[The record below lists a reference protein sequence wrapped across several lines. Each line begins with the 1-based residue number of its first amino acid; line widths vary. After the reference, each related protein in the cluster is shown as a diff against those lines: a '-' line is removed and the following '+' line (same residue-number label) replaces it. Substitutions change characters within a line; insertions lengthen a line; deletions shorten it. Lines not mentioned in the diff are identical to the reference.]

1 MYFKMKPNIF
11 HLTIY
16 YKFFIIL
23 FIATSYSSNAQQKQ
37 FIPPNTQN
45 PFKVKRLNSNPNSI
59 LMPKLSVKKN
69 NQKKSKKIKTN
80 KGSFMLNFEDANVTL
95 SKTVNTKETHQKLA
109 LKFNEWFDLKKEH
122 SFQLVSEKT
131 DNYNTTHY
139 NYQQRYKCF
148 KVYGGSVLLHYK
160 NGDAYAVNGKI
171 AEFDNLDTSIVL
183 TEAQALNKAKAYKK
197 VTELIKEYPIE
208 KVIYKI
214 SSENEANYTL
224 AYKVRIDAY
233 QPFVMANVFVDA
245 KTGGII
251 NDITLIAHTDTTATA
266 NTFYSGVQTITT
278 DLTNG
283 VYTLKDNDRNIET
296 YDGTLW
302 ELGVNEPVLYDNNST
317 TWGGLPIINGFFI
330 DELSPNWWQQYS
342 LIDSNPDIYIKIKD
356 ASGNIVF
363 NSENNFVSNFLPTTA
378 NPLIIPLNI
387 YFTNPPYTYEIW
399 DYDLVGDDD
408 FGGSGNLEINNGVN
422 NWSIGNNNGKY
433 LIDLSETNPALD
445 VHWGMEVTYDYYLN
459 TFGRDSYD
467 GNGSVIVNIIN
478 PPYMQEGE
486 KRNNASAGALG
497 LPIMSFG
504 LGDGINFNPFVGLD
518 VEGHEYSHLVI
529 NNNGNGGLDYER
541 ESGALNESFADI
553 FGTSIEFYSGVNT
566 DWLIGEGIKINQEP
580 LRSMSNPKDFNH
592 PDTYNGENW
601 KNPIC
606 GVPER
611 EANDYCGVH
620 TNSGVQNYWFY
631 LLSEGGSGT
640 NDIGNTYSVTG
651 IGIDKAGEIAYK
663 NLTTYLPSQ
672 TSDYYN
678 SYLGSL
684 QAAQEIY
691 GISSQEYNSVRQAWY
706 AVGIGNDPNE
716 QCSGVT
722 NLIAETGTFSD
733 GSGNLGNYSDNANC
747 KWVIAPTGA
756 TQITLNFTEFN
767 TEADYDIVTVYDG
780 PDDTFPILATWWG
793 NTLPTAITTTDGVGA
808 MCVKFTSDISDNFSG
823 WSANYTATVVPASCG
838 GLTTLTNGSDSFN
851 DGSGID
857 NYINNQQCTWYIAP
871 PCASSVTLSFTEF
884 DTESNFDGVIVY
896 DDLYGTNLLG
906 AYTGNTIPSNITSN
920 TGEMLVFFVSDY
932 STSLG
937 GFNASYTST
946 GTSNYSLADTVLN
959 TSDYGEISDG
969 SSATDYC
976 NNTSSSWL
984 IQPPQATSI
993 TLDFTEFDL
1002 EESSSDGSAI
1012 YDYVTVYD
1020 GIDSS
1025 SPVLGKFSGSF
1036 LPPNLTSTNGSMFI
1050 TFNSDTS
1057 NTFQGWKAFYT
1068 SIQAPI
1074 CSNETLTAENGT
1086 LSDGSGLQDYSN
1098 NSECSWLIQPD
1109 NGNIITLTFTEFDT
1123 EEDFDGVLIYDGI
1136 DESSEL
1142 IGVFTGSDIPEVIS
1156 STGGSMYVLFVS
1168 DESIRK
1174 EGWSANYDTNSLSI
1188 GQTNQLESIKVY
1200 PNPTSGIVYIS
1211 PSEKVLTIQIYD
1223 LLGKVIMSEK
1233 GVNKVN
1239 IRDLSSGV
1247 YMIKLS
1253 DGDNESLHRIIKD

>member
-1 MYFKMKPNIF
+1 MKITMKKKILLLLAVL
-11 HLTIY
+11 LTSLVSFGQV
-16 YKFFIIL
+16 KQPTVPIIKSP
-23 FIATSYSSNAQQKQ
+23 FQTKKVQQTKGIITPSSNLTAKQQQ
-37 FIPPNTQN
+37 P
-45 PFKVKRLNSNPNSI
+45 
-59 LMPKLSVKKN
+59 
-69 NQKKSKKIKTN
+69 SKKIKTVN
-80 KGSFMLNFEDANVTL
+80 GSFMLNFDNENNL
-95 SKTVNTKETHQKLA
+95 SAKGINAKGSKQKLA
-109 LKFNEWFDLKKEH
+109 EQFNDWFGLKKEH

-139 NYQQRYKCF
+139 NYQQQYKGF

-160 NGDAYAVNGKI
+160 NGNAYAVNGKI

-183 TEAQALNKAKAYKK
+183 TEAQALNKAKAFKK
-197 VTELIKEYPIE
+197 VTKLIKEYPIE

-266 NTFYSGVQTITT
+266 NTLYSGVQTITT

-302 ELGVNEPVLYDNNST
+302 QLGVNDPVLYDNNST
-317 TWGGLPIINGFFI
+317 TWGGIPKINGFSI
-330 DELSPNWWQQYS
+330 DELSPNWWQQYP

-363 NSENNFVSNFLPTTA
+363 NSENNSVSNFLPTTA
-378 NPLIIPLNI
+378 NPLLIPLNI
-387 YFTNPPYTYEIW
+387 YLTNPPYTYEIW
-399 DYDLVGDDD
+399 DYDLGGSDD
-408 FGGSGNLEINNGVN
+408 FGGGGNLQINDGAN

-433 LIDLSETNPALD
+433 LINLGNPNPSLD

-467 GNGSVIVNIIN
+467 GNGSVIKNVIN
-478 PPYMQEGE
+478 PPWMQEGSA
-486 KRNNASAGALG
+486 RNNATAGALG

-504 LGDGINFNPFVGLD
+504 LGDGINKNPSVGLD
-518 VEGHEYSHLVI
+518 AEGHEYSHLVI

-553 FGTSIEFYSGVNT
+553 FGTSIEFYSGVNP
-566 DWLIGEGIKINQEP
+566 DWLIGEGIMINQAA
-580 LRSMSNPKDFNH
+580 LRSMSNPKDFDH

-601 KNPIC
+601 KNPNC

-611 EANDYCGVH
+611 DANDHCGVH

-640 NDIGNTYSVTG
+640 NDIGNAYSVTG

-672 TSDYYN
+672 TSNYYN

-691 GISSQEYNSVRQAWY
+691 GVSSQEYNSVRQAWY

-747 KWVIAPTGA
+747 KWVIAPAGA

-780 PDDTFPILATWWG
+780 PDDTYPVLATWWG
-793 NTLPTAITTTDGVGA
+793 NTLPTTITTTDGVGA

-823 WSANYTATVVPASCG
+823 WSANYTATVVPATCG

-857 NYINNQQCTWYIAP
+857 NYINNQQCAWYIAP
-871 PCASSVTLSFTEF
+871 PCASNVTLSFTEF

-920 TGEMLVFFVSDY
+920 TGEMLVVFVSDY

-946 GTSNYSLADTVLN
+946 GTSNYSLDDTVLN

-1002 EESSSDGSAI
+1002 EEASSDGSAI

-1025 SPVLGKFSGSF
+1025 SPVLGLFSGSS

-1057 NTFQGWKAFYT
+1057 NTFQGWQAFYT
-1068 SIQAPI
+1068 SIQTPI
-1074 CSNETLTAENGT
+1074 CSNETLTADNGT
-1086 LSDGSGLQDYSN
+1086 LSDGSGIENYIN
-1098 NSECSWLIQPD
+1098 NSHCSWLIQPSS
-1109 NGNIITLTFTEFDT
+1109 GNTINLTFSEFDT
-1123 EEDFDGVLIYDGI
+1123 ELDYDGVIVFDGMNENAPVLGVF
-1136 DESSEL
+1136 SGNTLPEL
-1142 IGVFTGSDIPEVIS
+1142 ITS
-1156 STGGSMYVLFVS
+1156 SGNSMFILFVS
-1168 DESIRK
+1168 DEALRMD
-1174 EGWSANYDTNSLSI
+1174 GWSATYDTNTL
-1188 GQTNQLESIKVY
+1188 GLENEVLGNDIKLY
-1200 PNPTSGIVYIS
+1200 PNPTNSIINFDNSQTNFETLEIYNVLGQSLLKINLDNSNQSNINIS
-1211 PSEKVLTIQIYD
+1211 KF
-1223 LLGKVIMSEK
+1223 
-1233 GVNKVN
+1233 N
-1239 IRDLSSGV
+1239 SGV
-1247 YMIKLS
+1247 YTFKFMKQGMFKTIKV
-1253 DGDNESLHRIIKD
+1253 IKN